1 MPWGLCTQPSLG
13 LEADVSRSPAGL
25 LYPSATVMDLNI
37 GAALWMAAKAEGQ
50 VTVIPGTTA
59 SREPPHRHEAVKH
72 SAAETKTALPRA
84 ARPSGAGA
92 ATALP
97 EEAVTHAGNTSRHR
111 TPWHEAV
118 QAQMPSQQAAAEMA
132 GHQSNL
138 GTPSALV
145 NAAHTSRESLD
156 RAACTSSTFSAMLCA
171 ACSQAASPSVA
182 EPYQNFNPVEQAGGE
197 QNGSI
202 EYGWY
207 RSAARVVLLGHGAD
221 EQHAGYGRHRTS
233 FRNQVSLA
241 EQPGSVACDIGGCM
255 LALALS
261 AYTLEVQPSVG
272 SDSAC

>member
-1 MPWGLCTQPSLG
+1 
-13 LEADVSRSPAGL
+13 
-25 LYPSATVMDLNI
+25 MDLNI

-59 SREPPHRHEAVKH
+59 SREPPHRHEAVRH

-97 EEAVTHAGNTSRHR
+97 EEAASHAGNTLRHC
-111 TPWHEAV
+111 TPLHKSV
-118 QAQMPSQQAAAEMA
+118 QAQVPTQQAAAEMA
-132 GHQSNL
+132 GPRSNL

-156 RAACTSSTFSAMLCA
+156 QAACTSSTSSAMLRA
-171 ACSQAASPSVA
+171 PCSQTAPPRVV
-182 EPYQNFNPVEQAGGE
+182 EPYQSGDSVEQAGGE

-207 RSAARVVLLGHGAD
+207 KSAARVVLLGHGAD

-255 LALALS
+255 VALAWS
-261 AYTLEVQPSVG
+261 AYTLKVQLSVG
-272 SDSAC
+272 SDSACWRSEVSLDMPSMY